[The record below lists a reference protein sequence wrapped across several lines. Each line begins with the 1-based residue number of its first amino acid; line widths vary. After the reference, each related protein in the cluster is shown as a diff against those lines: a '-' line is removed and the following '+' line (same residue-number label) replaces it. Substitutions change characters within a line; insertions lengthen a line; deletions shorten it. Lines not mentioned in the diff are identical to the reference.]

1 MTWFVYK
8 EGGRGR
14 SSPAVP
20 PPSVWEEAAKADDY
34 RLSQGSRLQDELE
47 AGLFWAD
54 VMTQALGGFSGCMG
68 VTDDT
73 GEYTVR
79 DSCNSVV
86 ALGPGQTEWHTR
98 HSSLDG
104 AFCY

>member
-54 VMTQALGGFSGCMG
+54 VMTQALGGFSGCMTIQG
-68 VTDDT
+68 TAQLEILVIQ
-73 GEYTVR
+73 
-79 DSCNSVV
+79 
-86 ALGPGQTEWHTR
+86 LW
-98 HSSLDG
+98 L
-104 AFCY
+104 